1 MSEVMDE
8 QQRIE
13 AALAAIPPDIGREQ
27 WWRIGAAIKHEL
39 GDAGFDV
46 FDAWSRG
53 ADSYIATDAR
63 DTWRS
68 LAPGGGITIATLYSI
83 AKRYG
88 FDLTGQAW
96 PALDDAQQMERRA
109 ARDAQTKKAAAER
122 VTKQCEASTLA
133 LAVWEKAAPARNDH
147 PYLAR
152 KGLAA
157 TPMLREIGAA
167 KLRKLL
173 GYMPKASGKELSGPV
188 LVARIERAGQ
198 LTSLEMIDGDGRK
211 SALAGGAKAGGYWLA
226 AQPTGQTQR
235 IAIAEGMASAQT
247 HQQVFDGGT
256 DAAIAA
262 LSASNLPAVAKAM
275 RAAWPDAAI
284 LIHGELGNGSAKA
297 LEAAQAGGAL
307 LAMPDFGDNRP
318 EGATDINDLLVLRG
332 ADAVRQCVAAARD
345 VAQGDS
351 KATCAAFPGIEGRP
365 CWRVYTDWIEVDGK
379 RFRPGVYH
387 HGVKLPKGDAA
398 PELTDQWVC
407 TPLRVLAVTRNPHDG
422 DYGRLLEY
430 VSPAE
435 RWKKWSMPMLMLA
448 GDGNEVRGVLL
459 SEGVMFDL
467 KNRGGVLDYI
477 AGQYPPRQMRA
488 AVTTGW
494 CGDAFVLPD
503 DVIGADDIWF
513 QSTGREAP
521 YATAGTFEGWRELAA
536 LANDNPLMMF
546 AMSTAFAGPLLGPL
560 NLDGGGA
567 HLYGD
572 SSCGKTTAARAA
584 ISVWGSPR
592 FERKWRATSNGLEGS
607 ASLHSDTLL
616 VLDEIGEIK
625 PQDLYETAYALINGM
640 GKTRANRHGEARQA
654 ARWRVFLL
662 STGELTV
669 AARMAAGGI
678 EAKAGQLVRILDV
691 PVTGAYGVFETL
703 HGRESG
709 GVLSDEVR
717 NMAATHYGHAGPLFV
732 GALIRNLA
740 DGLRLADLLSPLL
753 DRFGRLGDQE
763 RRAARAFALCALA
776 GELAI
781 EWGVVPW
788 AAGEP
793 TNAALHAFRLWR
805 NQWGAPGRSAEHA
818 GILRAVADF
827 IDRHGDSRFSSIAG
841 TAEVRDRAGWWKGDE
856 QGERRLYLFTS
867 GGLREAAKGYDFT
880 RVLRA
885 LDEAGAISDR
895 DAGGNGKRTK
905 KTRIHGAKDPLPL
918 YHIDRSQLEG
928 DEQ

>member
-1 MSEVMDE
+1 MSEIVDE

-13 AALAAIPPDIGREQ
+13 AALAAIPPDLEREQ

-96 PALDDAQQMERRA
+96 PALDAAQQTERRST
-109 ARDAQTKKAAAER
+109 RDAQSKKAAAER
-122 VTKQCEASTLA
+122 VTKQREASTLA
-133 LAVWEKAAPARNDH
+133 LAVWEKATPARDDH

-157 TPMLREIGAA
+157 TPMLREIAAA

-198 LTSLEMIDGDGRK
+198 LTSLEMIDGEGRK

-235 IAIAEGMASAQT
+235 IAIAEGVASAQT
-247 HQQVFDGGT
+247 HQQVCDSGT

-262 LSASNLPAVAKAM
+262 LSAGNLPSVARAV

-284 LIHGELGNGSAKA
+284 LIHGEIGNGSAKA
-297 LEAAQAGGAL
+297 LEAAHAVGGL
-307 LAMPDFGDNRP
+307 LAMPDFGDERP
-318 EGATDINDLLVLRG
+318 EGATDINDLFVLRG
-332 ADAVRQCVAAARD
+332 AQAVRDCVDAARD
-345 VAQGDS
+345 VAPDS
-351 KATCAAFPGIEGRP
+351 TGTGAASTFPAIEGRP
-365 CWRVYTDWIEVDGK
+365 CWRVYTDWSEIDGK
-379 RFRPGVYH
+379 RIKPGVYY

-407 TPLRVLAVTRNPHDG
+407 SPLHVRAITRSPQDG

-430 VSPAE
+430 VSPAG
-435 RWKKWSMPMLMLA
+435 RWKQWAMPMAMLA
-448 GDGNEVRGVLL
+448 GDGNDVRGVLL

-467 KNRGGVLDYI
+467 KNRGGILDYI
-477 AGQYPPRQMRA
+477 AGQHPKTTMRA
-488 AVTTGW
+488 ASVTGW
-494 CGDAFVLPD
+494 HDGAFVLPQT
-503 DVIGADDIWF
+503 VIGADDIWF

-521 YATAGTFEGWRELAA
+521 YATAGTFEGWRELAV
-536 LANDNPLMMF
+536 LAVDNPLLMF
-546 AMSTAFAGPLLGPL
+546 AMSTSFAGPLLGPL
-560 NLDGGGA
+560 NIDGGGT

-592 FERKWRATSNGLEGS
+592 FERKWRATANGLEGS
-607 ASLHSDTLL
+607 AALHSDTLL

-625 PQDLYETAYALINGM
+625 PPDLYETAYALINGM
-640 GKTRANRHGEARQA
+640 GKTRANRHGEARQP
-654 ARWRVFLL
+654 ARWRVFLF

-703 HGRESG
+703 HGRASG
-709 GVLSDEVR
+709 GALSDEIR
-717 NMAATHYGHAGPLFV
+717 NTAAVHYGHAGPRFV
-732 GALIRNLA
+732 EALIRNQA
-740 DGLRLADLLSPLL
+740 DGLELAALLTPLME
-753 DRFGRLGDQE
+753 RFGTLGDQE
-763 RRAARAFALCALA
+763 KRAARTFALCALA

-781 EWGVVPW
+781 QWGVAPW
-788 AAGEP
+788 TSGDP

-805 NQWGAPGRSAEHA
+805 NQWGAAGRSAEHA

-827 IDRHGDSRFSSIAG
+827 IDRHGSARFSNIDGSVDLIR
-841 TAEVRDRAGWWKGDE
+841 ERAGWWKQDGD
-856 QGERRLYLFTS
+856 ERRLYLFTA
-867 GGLREAAKGYDFT
+867 GGLREATKGYDFN

-885 LDEAGAISDR
+885 IDDAGAFADR
-895 DAGGNGKRTK
+895 GKAEVAKVTHTPEGK
-905 KTRIHGAKDPLPL
+905 KRL
-918 YHIDRSQLEG
+918 YHVAADALNGGDR
-928 DEQ
+928 

>member
-1 MSEVMDE
+1 MNAMIDE

-13 AALAAIPPDIGREQ
+13 AALACIPPDVEREE
-27 WWRIGAAIKHEL
+27 WWRVGAAIKHEL
-39 GDAGFDV
+39 GDGGFDV

-53 ADSYIATDAR
+53 AQSYVAANAR

-68 LAPGGGITIATLYSI
+68 LKVDGGITIGTLYGI
-83 AKRYG
+83 ARRYG
-88 FDLTGQAW
+88 FQPASHTW
-96 PALDDAQQMERRA
+96 PVLESPQQVERRA
-109 ARDAQTKKAAAER
+109 AREAQAKKAAMER
-122 VTKQCEASTLA
+122 VTKQREASTLA
-133 LAVWEKAAPARNDH
+133 LAVWTKANPSRDDH
-147 PYLAR
+147 PYLMR
-152 KGLAA
+152 KGLKA
-157 TPMLREIGAA
+157 TPMLRELDAA
-167 KLRKLL
+167 TLRKLI
-173 GYMPKASGKELSGPV
+173 GYAPNASGKDLAGRV
-188 LVARIERAGQ
+188 LVARIERDGK
-198 LTSLEMIDGDGRK
+198 LMSLEMIDSDGRK
-211 SALAGGAKAGGYWLA
+211 SALAGGAKAGGYWMA
-226 AQPTGQTQR
+226 AQPGADTWR
-235 IAIAEGMASAQT
+235 IAIGEGVASAQT
-247 HQQVFDGGT
+247 HQEIYAADG
-256 DAAIAA
+256 DAAV
-262 LSASNLPAVAKAM
+262 ASLTAGNLRKTAEAM
-275 RAAWPDAAI
+275 REAHPDLPI
-284 LIHGELGNGSAKA
+284 LILGEIGNGSSKA
-297 LEAAQAGGAL
+297 LEAAQAVGGRL
-307 LAMPDFGDNRP
+307 VMPDFGDNRP
-318 EGATDINDLLVLRG
+318 EGATDINDLFVLRG
-332 ADAVRQCVAAARD
+332 VDAVRACVVAARD
-345 VAQGDS
+345 VTQPAASSSDS
-351 KATCAAFPGIEGRP
+351 ADDSGSFPGIEGRP
-365 CWRVYTDWIEVDGK
+365 CWRVYSDWIEIDGK
-379 RFRPGVYH
+379 RFKPGVYH
-387 HGVKLPKGDAA
+387 HGVKLPKGDAP
-398 PELTDQWVC
+398 PELTDQWIC
-407 TPLRVLAVTRNPHDG
+407 SPLYVRAVTRNPQDG

-430 VSPAE
+430 VSPAG

-467 KNRGGVLDYI
+467 KNRGGILDYI

-503 DVIGADDIWF
+503 DVLGADDIWF

-521 YATAGTFEGWRELAA
+521 YAVAGTFEGWRELAA
-536 LANDNPLMMF
+536 LANDNPLLMF

-607 ASLHSDTLL
+607 AALHSDTLL

-654 ARWRVFLL
+654 ARWRVFLF

-678 EAKAGQLVRILDV
+678 EAKAGQLVRILDI

-709 GVLSDEVR
+709 GVLSDEIR
-717 NMAATHYGHAGPLFV
+717 NMAATNYGHAGPRFV
-732 GALIRNLA
+732 DALIRNLA
-740 DGLRLADLLSPLL
+740 GGLRLTELLTPLL
-753 DRFGRLGDQE
+753 DRFGKLGDQE

-788 AAGEP
+788 TGGEP
-793 TNAALHAFRLWR
+793 ASAALHAFRLWR
-805 NQWGAPGRSAEHA
+805 SQWGAPGRSAEHA
-818 GILRAVADF
+818 GILRAAADF
-827 IDRHGDSRFSSIAG
+827 IDRHGSARFSNIDGSADLI
-841 TAEVRDRAGWWKGDE
+841 RDRAGWWKQDD
-856 QGERRLYLFTS
+856 GERRLYLFTS
-867 GGLREAAKGYDFT
+867 GGLREATKGYDFN

-885 LDEAGAISDR
+885 IDEAKAFTDK
-895 DAGGNGKRTK
+895 GKAEVAKVTHTPEGK
-905 KTRIHGAKDPLPL
+905 KRL
-918 YHIDRSQLEG
+918 YHVAPDALNGG
-928 DEQ
+928 DK